1 MAKLLAGLFIG
12 GAPFVFYDIW
22 VSSTDPVFAGW
33 NQQNLTPSP
42 PAWDLLASLGLV
54 FVFAIPGLIHMRRER
69 FSDRRVLLAWA
80 ALGLGLMYA
89 PVGLQRRFML
99 GMFIPFV
106 GLAVMGMRALS
117 GDSKKWRLLVA
128 SLLLIASIPTNVMVI
143 LATVHGSTT
152 HEPKLFLSIYE
163 AQALDWLKSNTE
175 SEALILASPEIGMFL
190 PAQTGRRVFYGHP
203 FETVNAIQMR
213 SQVELT
219 FQTTN
224 PWDSQ
229 LLQKSDFILFG
240 PREHDLG
247 DDHFFGHLPVV
258 FEAGNVRVYL
268 ADPALANR

>member
-1 MAKLLAGLFIG
+1 
-12 GAPFVFYDIW
+12 
-22 VSSTDPVFAGW
+22 
-33 NQQNLTPSP
+33 
-42 PAWDLLASLGLV
+42 
-54 FVFAIPGLIHMRRER
+54 
-69 FSDRRVLLAWA
+69 
-80 ALGLGLMYA
+80 
-89 PVGLQRRFML
+89 
-99 GMFIPFV
+99 
-106 GLAVMGMRALS
+106 
-117 GDSKKWRLLVA
+117 
-128 SLLLIASIPTNVMVI
+128 
-143 LATVHGSTT
+143 
-152 HEPKLFLSIYE
+152 
-163 AQALDWLKSNTE
+163 
-175 SEALILASPEIGMFL
+175 MFL